1 MVSLYSFIVI
11 ELCHWFVIAM
21 FLCFK
26 LSFNYDLLYHV
37 VHRQT
42 FCVKKNKNGEH
53 CVHVSNV
60 ISYYFMLC
68 YVTCLQCCVLLF
80 CCGVISCH
88 VILSHA
94 RLCDDNSIT

>member
-42 FCVKKNKNGEH
+42 SLLLVPKESIDKNIDTD
-53 CVHVSNV
+53 VRV
-60 ISYYFMLC
+60 
-68 YVTCLQCCVLLF
+68 
-80 CCGVISCH
+80 
-88 VILSHA
+88 
-94 RLCDDNSIT
+94 